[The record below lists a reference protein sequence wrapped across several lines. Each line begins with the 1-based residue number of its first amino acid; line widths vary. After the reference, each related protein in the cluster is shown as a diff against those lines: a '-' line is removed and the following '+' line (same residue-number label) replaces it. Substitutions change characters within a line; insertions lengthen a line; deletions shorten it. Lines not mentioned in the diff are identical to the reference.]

1 MGYSSMMHD
10 IGKIAIPDYILN
22 KSGRLTADEW
32 EVMQTHTLK
41 GAEILG
47 DKPFFK
53 VARDIALYHHE
64 KFDGSGYPHGLEGE
78 DIPLAARLIAVVDVF
93 DALTSVR
100 SYKNAWEIERALD
113 ELREL
118 SGRHLDPELVSQFI
132 ALQESGTFD
141 YIRERYPVDRCLG
154 LKEGMRLC

>member
-1 MGYSSMMHD
+1 
-10 IGKIAIPDYILN
+10 
-22 KSGRLTADEW
+22 
-32 EVMQTHTLK
+32 
-41 GAEILG
+41 
-47 DKPFFK
+47 
-53 VARDIALYHHE
+53 
-64 KFDGSGYPHGLEGE
+64 LEGE